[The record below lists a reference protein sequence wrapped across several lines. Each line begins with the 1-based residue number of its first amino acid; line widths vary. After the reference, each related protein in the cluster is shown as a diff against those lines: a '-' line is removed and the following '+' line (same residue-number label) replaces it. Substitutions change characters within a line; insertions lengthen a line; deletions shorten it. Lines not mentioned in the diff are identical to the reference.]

1 MVGLAGHRTDGQVAQ
16 RHIQMEMLRMCV
28 CVWFFFGYA
37 SLGVS
42 RKVKVRDINLGALQ
56 LTDHN

>member
-1 MVGLAGHRTDGQVAQ
+1 
-16 RHIQMEMLRMCV
+16 MCV
-28 CVWFFFGYA
+28 VFFFGYA

-42 RKVKVRDINLGALQ
+42 RKVKARDINLGALQ